1 MQNLTYTNESSETL
15 SGSQIVTI
23 SLSCC
28 SLLGTILTVAYVKI
42 KSNFRD
48 RQDSKIELTN
58 EMTKEGTKIITLNKI
73 TIIYSNDENYSEE
86 AVRIKN
92 DGNKNNESESH
103 RLVND
108 SQVEEVL
115 SNNNLGDVII
125 ANTRESLEKKALN
138 TYITS
143 ISMAQS
149 RKTNNLD
156 HAEFLG
162 DSVNFTSVDLHE

>member
-1 MQNLTYTNESSETL
+1 
-15 SGSQIVTI
+15 V
-23 SLSCC
+23 
-28 SLLGTILTVAYVKI
+28 
-42 KSNFRD
+42 
-48 RQDSKIELTN
+48 
-58 EMTKEGTKIITLNKI
+58 TKEGTKIITLNKI

-92 DGNKNNESESH
+92 DGNKNNEPESH
-103 RLVND
+103 RLVKD
-108 SQVEEVL
+108 SQLEEVL

-149 RKTNNLD
+149 GKINNLD

-162 DSVNFTSVDLHE
+162 DSVNFTSVDL

>member
-15 SGSQIVTI
+15 SGSQIVTMV
-23 SLSCC
+23 LSCC

-108 SQVEEVL
+108 SQVDEVL

-149 RKTNNLD
+149 GKTNNLD
-156 HAEFLG
+156 HTEFLG